1 MLPYANAATKPLK
14 IHKEIKNNVGVIK
27 IFPGISK
34 EYVKSILSNMY
45 FDAIILE
52 TYGCGNSLSTDWI
65 KKELKHFID
74 RGKILINT
82 SQCEAGSINQ
92 TRYETGQFLE
102 KIGVISSK
110 DMTFESTLTKTMLLL
125 HDYPKRIDFKLR

>member
-1 MLPYANAATKPLK
+1 MRAINR
-14 IHKEIKNNVGVIK
+14 
-27 IFPGISK
+27 
-34 EYVKSILSNMY
+34 YVKSILSNMY

-102 KIGVISSK
+102 KIGVISAK

-125 HDYPKRIDFKLR
+125 HDYPKRIDFKQKKLTREIKKAKMKGKSKIASSEPKLP